1 MSHGRVGWTKTI
13 MPKQEKK
20 TREEKF
26 AEEYFPVDKDALK
39 RTIEIPIKESFEKM
53 VSTVEKEYKNP
64 DRASLETVEKI
75 ATTPLGVSQGGTS
88 TSSRPKSTEL
98 RGKKPKKKKR
108 TTKKKVTKKK
118 TQKTI
123 TYSPPKITLKKDG
136 YELIITEKPQAATK
150 IASAL
155 GNSKQK
161 VLNKVSYYEVNREGK
176 NIVVACA
183 VGHLFSLKQNK
194 PGSDIPEFDVSW
206 FPNYLVRKKDF
217 SKRYYDTLLSLAKRA
232 GSLTVATD
240 FDIEGEVIGLNV
252 VKFIGNQ
259 KDANRMKFSTLTPK
273 ELNEAY
279 EKKSPHLNWGQAIAG
294 ETRHYLD
301 WFYGINL
308 SRALMN
314 SIKTT
319 GKFRIMSIGR
329 VQGPAL
335 NLIVKKEREIQAFE
349 PESYWQVFITIS
361 DGKKDMRLPSEA
373 TEEVAVQGLKE
384 SRRKP
389 AGCLQ
394 LELKH
399 NKDLFDKNDLSKFEN
414 LQGKKAQAS
423 TKKTEQILP
432 PNPPFNLTTLQ
443 TEAYKF
449 HGITPSN
456 TLRAAQSLYLA
467 GLISY
472 PRTSSQKLP
481 DSIDYKSILKKLAKQ
496 YKVEKLITKQK
507 PIEGKKTDPA
517 HPSIYPTGETQ
528 ILSGTDEKIYNLIVK
543 RFLSLFCDNAIIDKK
558 KVTAIVDDLAFS
570 TDGSSIRKKAWM
582 EIYPTKSKEI
592 EIPDFDGEVEI
603 INSRTEEK
611 ETQPP
616 KRYSPAS
623 IITQLEKKNLGTKS
637 TRSSILETLYD
648 RNYIKEKSIEATPL
662 GMSLITTLEKYS
674 PIIIDEKLTRSFEDD
689 MERIQN
695 LKKDFLKEE
704 EKIISKA
711 KGTITNIA
719 KDFEKHEKAI
729 GRELLV
735 ANIQL
740 RDEEKEANKLNVCPK
755 CNKGN
760 LGITYSRKTKR
771 QFVACDAYPN
781 CRTTYS
787 LPPQSAI
794 KKTEQ
799 ICEECGFPMLISLRK
814 GKRPWTFCFNPECL
828 TNKERIE
835 EYRKRNLEN

>member
-1 MSHGRVGWTKTI
+1 

-26 AEEYFPVDKDALK
+26 AEEYFPVDKDDLK
-39 RTIEIPIKESFEKM
+39 LTVEVPVKESFEKI

-64 DRASLETVEKI
+64 DRASLETVEK
-75 ATTPLGVSQGGTS
+75 ATSNTTPNAKF
-88 TSSRPKSTEL
+88 KSKT
-98 RGKKPKKKKR
+98 PKKKRVYKKKGR
-108 TTKKKVTKKK
+108 KTTKKEL
-118 TQKTI
+118 
-123 TYSPPKITLKKDG
+123 TYSPPKIILKKDG

-155 GNSKQK
+155 GSSKQK
-161 VLNKVSYYEVNREGK
+161 VLNKVSYYEVDREGK

-194 PGSDIPEFDVSW
+194 PGSDIPEFDVGW

-217 SKRYYDTLLSLAKRA
+217 SKRYYDTLLSLVKKA

-240 FDIEGEVIGLNV
+240 FDIEGEVIGFNV

-279 EKKSPHLNWGQAIAG
+279 EKKSSHINWGQAIAG

-349 PESYWQVFITIS
+349 PESYWQVFITIW
-361 DGKKDMRLPSEA
+361 DEKNR
-373 TEEVAVQGLKE
+373 
-384 SRRKP
+384 
-389 AGCLQ
+389 

-399 NKDLFDKNDLSKFEN
+399 NRDLFNKEELSKFEN
-414 LQGKKAQAS
+414 LRGKKAQAS
-423 TKKTEQILP
+423 TKKTEQIIP

-443 TEAYKF
+443 TEVYKF

-456 TLRAAQSLYLA
+456 TLKAAQSLYLA

-481 DSIDYKSILKKLAKQ
+481 DSIDYKSILKKLSKQ

-558 KVTAIVDDLAFS
+558 KVTAIVKDLAFS

-582 EIYPTKSKEI
+582 EIYPTKSKEV

-603 INSRTEEK
+603 VDSRTEEK

-711 KGTITNIA
+711 KGTITAIA
-719 KDFEKHEKAI
+719 KDFEKHEKNI

-735 ANIQL
+735 ANVQL
-740 RDEEKEANKLNVCPK
+740 REEEKEANKLNVCPK

-771 QFVACDAYPN
+771 QFIACDAYPD
-781 CRTTYS
+781 CKTTYS

-794 KKTEQ
+794 KKTEK
-799 ICEECGFPMLISLRK
+799 ICEECGFPMLMSLKK
-814 GKRPWTFCFNPECL
+814 GKRPWTFCFNTSCP
-828 TNKERIE
+828 TNEERIKKYKE
-835 EYRKRNLEN
+835 GKSVE